1 MDETFAYLL
10 HTARLITSD
19 KHTKDDVDFI
29 NDLLLSLDNETLIRY
44 FNTNTVDTIGCDYNL
59 FVKLCKYTIHYY
71 ENSEEYEKCDKL
83 KNKMNESEDIIK
95 LKTT

>member
-1 MDETFAYLL
+1 MDETFTYLL
-10 HTARLITSD
+10 RTARLITSN

-44 FNTNTVDTIGCDYNL
+44 FNTKTVDTIGCDYNL
-59 FVKLCKYTIHYY
+59 FVKLCKYVIYYY
-71 ENSEEYEKCDKL
+71 ENNEEYEKCDKL